1 MQSHFTLVD
10 WAVLILYFCG
20 TICIGIYFYH
30 KSRTTEGFTAAGR
43 SVPGWTVGLSIFAT
57 YLSSISFL
65 ALPGKA
71 YATNWNPFVFSLS
84 LPIATWIAVRFF
96 MPYYRKSGDVS
107 AYSNLEQRF
116 GPWARIYASVFF
128 LLTQLAR
135 IGAVTYLMAL
145 PMSVLF
151 GWDIRLIIIITS
163 LSVICYAFI
172 GGILAVIW
180 TDALQAIVLTVG
192 TLVCATVVMFD
203 TQGGPREMFNIAIQ
217 HNKFSLGSF
226 GGSLTQS
233 TFWVVLVYGIVMNLQ
248 NFGIDQNFVQRYIV
262 AKSDKEAKKSVWLG
276 GLLYVPIS
284 MLFFFIGTGLFT
296 YYKTHPENLLDVKT
310 AAAMQ
315 RLINDGITKE
325 SPDYNQKLAAVRQT
339 LSDVDIGDKVF
350 PYFIGAKLPTG
361 ITGLLIAAIFAAA
374 MSTTASCINA
384 SATLLLMDFYKR
396 YFRKNADDRESMFFL
411 YASTC
416 IWGILGTGVAL
427 LLIRV
432 TSALDA
438 WWALSGIF
446 GGGML
451 GLFLLGVISRKADNP
466 IAITSVLCGILIII
480 WMTLSPKAPGWLEAM
495 NYSELAVRWA
505 TIIQS
510 PFHQFLIPVFG
521 TATILFIGLLL
532 SCLLK
537 FTKNIHSTYRL
548 K

>member
-1 MQSHFTLVD
+1 VQTHFTSLD
-10 WAVLILYFCG
+10 WFVLIAYFAATMMIGLYF
-20 TICIGIYFYH
+20 YR

-43 SVPGWTVGLSIFAT
+43 SVPGWAVGLSIFAT

-71 YATNWNPFVFSLS
+71 YAANWNPFVFSLS

-96 MPYYRKSGDVS
+96 MPYYRRSGEIS
-107 AYSNLEQRF
+107 AYSNLEHRF
-116 GPWARIYASVFF
+116 GPWARIYTSIFF

-151 GWDIRLIIIITS
+151 GWDIRIIIIVTS
-163 LSVICYAFI
+163 ISVICYAFV

-180 TDALQAIVLTVG
+180 TDAFQAIVLMVG
-192 TLVCATVVMFD
+192 TVVCAAIVMFG
-203 TQGGPREMFNIAIQ
+203 TQGGPKEMFTIAIQ
-217 HNKFSLGSF
+217 NDKFSLGSF

-233 TFWVVLVYGIVMNLQ
+233 TFWVVLAYGIVMNLQ

-276 GLLYVPIS
+276 GLLYVPVS

-296 YYKTHPENLLDVKT
+296 YYKTHPRELVDLKT
-310 AAAMQ
+310 AVAAQ
-315 RLINDGITKE
+315 RLSSEGITKE
-325 SPDYNQKLAAVRQT
+325 SPEYGAKLESARQT
-339 LSDVDIGDKVF
+339 LSDAAIGDKVF

-374 MSTTASCINA
+374 MSTTASCLNA
-384 SATLLLMDFYKR
+384 SATLLLKDFYIR
-396 YFRKNADDRESMFFL
+396 YFRKDADDRESMVFL
-411 YASTC
+411 YSSTV
-416 IWGILGTGVAL
+416 IWGILATIVAL

-438 WWALSGIF
+438 WWTLSGIF

-451 GLFLLGVISRKADNP
+451 GLFLLGIICRRANNPAAIAGVI
-466 IAITSVLCGILIII
+466 LGILIIGI
-480 WMTLSPKAPGWLEAM
+480 LSIFPKKTGNLH
-495 NYSELAVRWA
+495 
-505 TIIQS
+505 T
-510 PFHQFLIPVFG
+510 FLIPVFG
-521 TATILFIGLLL
+521 TMAILFTGVIL
-532 SCLLK
+532 SGFSK
-537 FTKNIHSTYRL
+537 KQN
-548 K
+548 

>member
-1 MQSHFTLVD
+1 MQSHFTLID
-10 WAVLILYFCG
+10 WIVLVVYFCG
-20 TICIGIYFYH
+20 TMGIGIYFYR
-30 KSRTTEGFTAAGR
+30 KSRTTEGFTAADR
-43 SVPGWTVGLSIFAT
+43 SVPGWAVGLSIFAT

-96 MPYYRKSGDVS
+96 MPYYRKSGEVS
-107 AYSNLEQRF
+107 AYFNLEHRF
-116 GPWARIYASVFF
+116 GPWARIYTSIFF

-135 IGAVTYLMAL
+135 FGAVTYLMAL
-145 PMSVLF
+145 PMSILF

-180 TDALQAIVLTVG
+180 TDAFQAIVLTVG
-192 TLVCATVVMFD
+192 TLICAGVVMFG
-203 TQGGPREMFNIAIQ
+203 TQGGPKEMFNIAIQ

-233 TFWVVLVYGIVMNLQ
+233 TFWVVLIYGIVMNLQ

-284 MLFFFIGTGLFT
+284 LLFFFIGTGLFT
-296 YYKTHPENLLDVKT
+296 YYQTHPQELLEVKT

-315 RLINDGITKE
+315 KLSNDGIAQD
-325 SPDYNQKLAAVRQT
+325 SPDYHQKLEAVRQT
-339 LSDVDIGDKVF
+339 LSDADIGDKVF
-350 PYFIGAKLPTG
+350 PYFIGTKLPSG

-374 MSTTASCINA
+374 MSTTASCLNA
-384 SATLLLMDFYKR
+384 SATLLLTDFYKR
-396 YFRKNADDRESMFFL
+396 YFHKNATEKESMGFL

-416 IWGILGTGVAL
+416 IWGILGMGVAL

-438 WWALSGIF
+438 WWILSGIF

-451 GLFLLGVISRKADNP
+451 GLFLLGLISRCAGNVS
-466 IAITSVLCGILIII
+466 AITATLFGILVIL
-480 WMTLSPKAPGWLEAM
+480 WMSLSQGILAFISKYKCFSGWANLLK
-495 NYSELAVRWA
+495 NLP
-505 TIIQS
+505 TDL
-510 PFHQFLIPVFG
+510 HLFLVPVFG
-521 TATILFIGLLL
+521 TTTILFVGLLL
-532 SCLLK
+532 SSLLK
-537 FTKNIHSTYRL
+537 SNNPGKDTTND
-548 K
+548 